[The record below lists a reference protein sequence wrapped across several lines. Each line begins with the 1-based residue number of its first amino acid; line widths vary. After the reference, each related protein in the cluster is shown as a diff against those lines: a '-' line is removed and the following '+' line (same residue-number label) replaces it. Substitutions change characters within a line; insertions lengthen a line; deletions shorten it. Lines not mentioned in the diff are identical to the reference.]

1 MYLNKQAPA
10 LLANMFQS
18 AITHEPLDVETREWL
33 GRGILTYIRGEKSSL
48 DAALGLS
55 TAGQRGIRTILLLSV
70 RNAHLCESLN
80 SIALDESVSTW
91 GRCQRL
97 ANQVGRLIPVWDA
110 RRGSLHNP
118 LDGWPTWQ
126 RSLFLA
132 WQAGL
137 DIPGTAEGLLSI
149 TKSTSRYS
157 FNSDDL
163 KILSRYI

>member
-18 AITHEPLDVETREWL
+18 AMAHEPLDVVTREWFV
-33 GRGILTYIRGEKSSL
+33 RGVLTYIRGEKSSL

-55 TAGQRGIRTILLLSV
+55 TAGQRSIRTIILLDI
-70 RNAHLCESLN
+70 RNGHLCASLS

-91 GRCQRL
+91 ERCQRL
-97 ANQVGRLIPVWDA
+97 AHQAGRLIPVWDA
-110 RRGSLHNP
+110 RRGSLHDP
-118 LDGWPTWQ
+118 LDDWPTWQ

-132 WQAGL
+132 WKTGL
-137 DIPGTAEGLLSI
+137 EIPGTPEGLMSI
-149 TKSTSRYS
+149 TKSTTRYS
-157 FNSDDL
+157 FSSDDL